1 MEKRFISSTIVDR
14 NEALASS
21 TYAVEEEALAS
32 STYTYNFA
40 SFF

>member
-21 TYAVEEEALAS
+21 TY
-32 STYTYNFA
+32 TYNFA